1 MNEAINIYQTLNE
14 REKYILEKLEIVERD
29 LEPSKIRGT
38 IQCMLRQTE
47 RISQLP
53 ITDEE
58 FISALKS
65 FEKSH
70 DKFFKG
76 IEFIFTEDDY
86 PDVKLNIYNT
96 LSENDKR
103 IIKILGIKLED
114 KEITSKRY
122 AEIDQQLVNNLLMK
136 FGTGIKEKECCELID
151 KIKKFAYSN

>member
-29 LEPSKIRGT
+29 LEPSQLKGT
-38 IQCMLRQTE
+38 IHSMIRQAE

-58 FISALKS
+58 FVSALKS

-76 IEFIFTEDDY
+76 IEFISTEDDY
-86 PDVKLNIYNT
+86 PDIKLNIYKT
-96 LSENDKR
+96 LSDEDKR
-103 IIKILGIKLED
+103 IIEMLGIKLED

-122 AEIDQQLVNNLLMK
+122 AEIDNQLVNNLLMK

-151 KIKKFAYSN
+151 KIKEFAYRN

>member
-29 LEPSKIRGT
+29 LEASQLRCTIHSMIR
-38 IQCMLRQTE
+38 QAE

-58 FISALKS
+58 FISALKN

-70 DKFFKG
+70 DKFFKD
-76 IEFIFTEDDY
+76 IEFISTENDY
-86 PDVKLNIYNT
+86 PNIKFNIYST
-96 LSENDKR
+96 LSDKDKR
-103 IIKILGIKLED
+103 IIEMLGIQLED

-122 AEIDQQLVNNLLMK
+122 AEIDNQLVNNLLMK
-136 FGTGIKEKECCELID
+136 FGTGIKEKECCELIE
-151 KIKKFAYSN
+151 KIKKFAYRN

>member
-29 LEPSKIRGT
+29 LEPSQLRCTIHSMIR
-38 IQCMLRQTE
+38 QAE

-58 FISALKS
+58 FVSALKS

-76 IEFIFTEDDY
+76 IEFISTENDY
-86 PDVKLNIYNT
+86 PDIKLNIYST
-96 LSENDKR
+96 LSDEDKR
-103 IIKILGIKLED
+103 IIEMLGIKLED

-122 AEIDQQLVNNLLMK
+122 AEIDNQLVNNLLMK

-151 KIKKFAYSN
+151 KIKKFAYRN

>member
-1 MNEAINIYQTLNE
+1 MNEASNIYQTLNE

-29 LEPSKIRGT
+29 FEPSQLRCTIHSMIR
-38 IQCMLRQTE
+38 QAE

-58 FISALKS
+58 FISVLKN

-76 IEFIFTEDDY
+76 IEFISTEDDY
-86 PDVKLNIYNT
+86 PDVKLNIYKT

-103 IIKILGIKLED
+103 VIDILGIKLED

-136 FGTGIKEKECCELID
+136 FGTGIKEEECSELID
-151 KIKKFAYSN
+151 KIRKYAYSK